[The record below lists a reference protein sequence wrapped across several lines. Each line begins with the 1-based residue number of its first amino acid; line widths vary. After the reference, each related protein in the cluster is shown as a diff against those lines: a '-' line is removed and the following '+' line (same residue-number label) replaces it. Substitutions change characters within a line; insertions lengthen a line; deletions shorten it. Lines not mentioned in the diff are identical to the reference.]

1 MIARGE
7 KAFVDTGAWIA
18 MAVVRDAFHERAVAA
33 WRTLDRAAA
42 RLYTS
47 VPVVLETF
55 TYLDRK
61 GSRDL
66 ALRWRASLRTIAR
79 FQVVGC
85 QPAELEAAWSWLDR
99 RELYRLGLVDATSF
113 VIMGKHGIRVA
124 FAFDVHFATAG
135 FRLVE

>member
-1 MIARGE
+1 MIAQSE

-18 MAVVRDAFHERAVAA
+18 LAVVRDALHERAVAA
-33 WRTLDRAAA
+33 WQTLDHAAA

-66 ALRWRASLRTIAR
+66 AQRWRASLGAIPR

-85 QPAELEAAWSWLDR
+85 QPAELEAAWPWLDR
-99 RELYRLGLVDATSF
+99 PELYRLGLVDATSF
-113 VIMGKHGIRVA
+113 VIMRKHGIRVA
-124 FAFDVHFATAG
+124 FAFDTHFATAG